1 MKNEKVPSNRPV
13 SKEFDLEDRLVSFAC
28 LCLEICDLLPQT
40 TAGQN
45 LQYQLSK
52 SGTAAALIYGE
63 AQAAES
69 GADFIHKMKMVLK
82 EIKESRVNIKIIRKK
97 PFLAHGKVDMGY
109 SESGELMAIF
119 LKSIETAKTNNGK
132 LKK

>member
-1 MKNEKVPSNRPV
+1 MKNKEVAQMGRDT
-13 SKEFDLEDRLVSFAC
+13 KEFDLEERLVRFAC
-28 LCLEICDLLPQT
+28 LCLEVCDLLPKT
-40 TAGQN
+40 SAGQN

-52 SGTAAALIYGE
+52 SGTASALIYGE

-82 EIKESRVNIKIIRKK
+82 EIKESRMNLKIIRKK
-97 PFLAHGKVDMGY
+97 PFLLHEKVEIAFN
-109 SESGELMAIF
+109 ESGELMAIF
-119 LKSIETAKTNNGK
+119 LKSIETAKANNEK